1 MDLSRITRPSVLCQ
15 CSRCS
20 SSLAACEN
28 EWAKLSSSYSI
39 AAGWLS
45 LDINRIAISSER
57 KQIPLSSDLSLL
69 RGCILQDITCKL
81 CDQKLGAICDLSHG
95 ANIFWKMSKVS
106 FREIVTMRTVD
117 PIFKEGLVDSLLY
130 PKQDAQNEPEANQ
143 DAVAATSSSLET
155 PGNSSSVRQE
165 IQNQGLNINRISS
178 SVDTLHG
185 TMTEL
190 KHAFTAL
197 RIELHGPN
205 RASLEPERADGG
217 FDMLATVLKELK
229 CRSEEVDRL
238 RLENEALKL
247 KNRYLEEQAT
257 KTPYSNPYL
266 LESSTPIR
274 VRSPGLL
281 NENGKRPWLEAQHS
295 VRSNQVLDSFDEG
308 NELSDTTSVDDIAMH
323 SVKIPLNDVAEPDAP
338 LEDGQATPKPS
349 GANGKT
355 KDQNALDAMA
365 EAIYHT
371 HLDPQQPANK
381 RRRLSQPTDSR
392 PNNPSQEPK
401 KSGRPRGPR
410 KSTGQTTKTT
420 NQPETPNP
428 AALRE
433 QDLNVSAGSQKDENT
448 SNPTPDAAAPKSK
461 PRGRPSRGKSGS
473 TSGTRT
479 ARNPDVS
486 TDAAATIEKQLI
498 QAAAS
503 VEDSTNVDV
512 LDSHDQNSRETLD
525 NPNPSQKSGK
535 EDARERRKAQ
545 VAARDVLAK
554 MAMQREEAMTEE

>member
-1 MDLSRITRPSVLCQ
+1 MDLSRITRPAVLCQ

-45 LDINRIAISSER
+45 LDVNRIAISSER
-57 KQIPLSSDLSLL
+57 KQIPLTSDLSLL
-69 RGCILQDITCKL
+69 RGCVLQDITCKL

-117 PIFKEGLVDSLLY
+117 PIFKDGLVDRLLY
-130 PKQDAQNEPEANQ
+130 PKQDVQSEPETNQ
-143 DAVAATSSSLET
+143 DAVVASTGCLET
-155 PGNSSSVRQE
+155 SGNGSSVQQE

-178 SVDTLHG
+178 SVNTLHG

-205 RASLEPERADGG
+205 RASLEPERVDGG

-229 CRSEEVDRL
+229 CRSDEADRL

-257 KTPYSNPYL
+257 RPPHSTPYL
-266 LESSTPIR
+266 LESSTPAGA
-274 VRSPGLL
+274 RSSGLL
-281 NENGKRPWLEAQHS
+281 NENGKRPWLEPQHS
-295 VRSNQVLDSFDEG
+295 ARGNEVLDSFDEA
-308 NELSDTTSVDDIAMH
+308 NELSDATSVDDIAMH
-323 SVKIPLNDVAEPDAP
+323 SVKIPLNDTAAPVAL
-338 LEDGQATPKPS
+338 LEDGQITPKPRE
-349 GANGKT
+349 ANGGT
-355 KDQNALDAMA
+355 KDQNTLDAMA

-371 HLDPQQPANK
+371 HLDPQQPAAK

-392 PNNPSQEPK
+392 SNNSGQESRK
-401 KSGRPRGPR
+401 VGRPKGSR
-410 KSTGQTTKTT
+410 KSTGQATKPN

-428 AALRE
+428 APLRE
-433 QDLNVSAGSQKDENT
+433 QDLNVSAGSQKDE
-448 SNPTPDAAAPKSK
+448 SAPNPTPPDTAAAKQKS
-461 PRGRPSRGKSGS
+461 RGRPNRGKSGS

-479 ARNPDVS
+479 ARNSDVG
-486 TDAAATIEKQLI
+486 TDAAAAAVDKQVLHED
-498 QAAAS
+498 AA
-503 VEDSTNVDV
+503 NVDV
-512 LDSHDQNSRETLD
+512 LDSRDQQNGKDSLDHPNS
-525 NPNPSQKSGK
+525 SQKPGK

-554 MAMQREEAMTEE
+554 LAMQREEAMTEE

>member
-1 MDLSRITRPSVLCQ
+1 MDLSRITRPAVLCQ

-45 LDINRIAISSER
+45 LDVNRIAISSER
-57 KQIPLSSDLSLL
+57 KQIPLTSDLSLL
-69 RGCILQDITCKL
+69 RGFVLQDITCKL

-95 ANIFWKMSKVS
+95 ANVFWKMSKVS

-117 PIFKEGLVDSLLY
+117 PIFKDGLVDRLLY
-130 PKQDAQNEPEANQ
+130 PKQDAQSEPETNQ
-143 DAVAATSSSLET
+143 DAVVASADSLET

-165 IQNQGLNINRISS
+165 IQNQGMNINRISS
-178 SVDTLHG
+178 SVNTLHG

-205 RASLEPERADGG
+205 RASLEPERVDGG

-229 CRSEEVDRL
+229 CRSDEVDRL

-257 KTPYSNPYL
+257 RAPYSTPYL
-266 LESSTPIR
+266 LESSTPAGA
-274 VRSPGLL
+274 RSSGLL
-281 NENGKRPWLEAQHS
+281 NENGKRPWLGPQHS
-295 VRSNQVLDSFDEG
+295 ARSNEVLDSFDEA
-308 NELSDTTSVDDIAMH
+308 NELSDATSVDDIAMH
-323 SVKIPLNDVAEPDAP
+323 SVKIPLNDVAEPAAL
-338 LEDGQATPKPS
+338 LEDGQTTPKPRE
-349 GANGKT
+349 ANGGT
-355 KDQNALDAMA
+355 KDQNTLDAMA

-371 HLDPQQPANK
+371 HLDPQQPAAK

-392 PNNPSQEPK
+392 HHNSRQETRK
-401 KSGRPRGPR
+401 VGRPRGSR
-410 KSTGQTTKTT
+410 KSAGQTTKAN

-428 AALRE
+428 APLQE
-433 QDLNVSAGSQKDENT
+433 QDLNVSAGSQKDENAPNP
-448 SNPTPDAAAPKSK
+448 NPTPPDTAAPKQK
-461 PRGRPSRGKSGS
+461 PRGRPGRSKSGS

-479 ARNPDVS
+479 ARNSDVG
-486 TDAAATIEKQLI
+486 TDAAEKQLLHED
-498 QAAAS
+498 AA
-503 VEDSTNVDV
+503 NVDV
-512 LDSHDQNSRETLD
+512 LDSRDQQDGKDSLD
-525 NPNPSQKSGK
+525 HPTSSQKSGK
-535 EDARERRKAQ
+535 NDARERRKAQ

-554 MAMQREEAMTEE
+554 LAMQREEAMTEE